1 MDFISAQALLEKLL
15 THVIE
20 QHPIP
25 VAAGIYII
33 TIMAIGT
40 IALTVAIIYKGIT
53 LPWELIGKM
62 FRRS

>member
-20 QHPIP
+20 QYPVP
-25 VAAGIYII
+25 VAAGLYII

-40 IALTVAIIYKGIT
+40 IALTIAITYKGIT

-62 FRRS
+62 FRRF